1 MDEVKKTSLRKEI
14 YEFCDELWAD
24 EEILLFGRPEGD
36 PYDRGFLGVGQRI
49 NQPPVAIYDRDQCIE
64 ALAEEFATNTEI
76 YDQDEDEDADPYT
89 DAVEFFSF
97 NTEGS
102 WLGEKTP
109 IIITRFTSHGGE

>member
-14 YEFCDELWAD
+14 AEFCDELWPD

-36 PYDRGFLGVGQRI
+36 PCDRGFLGVGQRI

-76 YDQDEDEDADPYT
+76 YDEDEDADPYT

-97 NTEGS
+97 NTERAYA
-102 WLGEKTP
+102 KKKKQTP
-109 IIITRFTSHGGE
+109 IIIARFTSQRGE